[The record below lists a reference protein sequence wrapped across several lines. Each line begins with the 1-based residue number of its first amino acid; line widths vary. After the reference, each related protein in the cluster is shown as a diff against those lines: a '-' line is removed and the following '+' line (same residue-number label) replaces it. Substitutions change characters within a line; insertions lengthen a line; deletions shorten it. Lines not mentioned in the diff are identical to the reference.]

1 MEFTLQEVEARVL
14 GSLIEKELATP
25 EYYPLSLNALQ
36 NACNQK
42 TNRDPVVSYDEK
54 TVARAVESLREKQLV
69 LISQAAR
76 VPKYEENLI
85 QPKNLLKPEAAALCG
100 LILRGPQT
108 AGEIKG
114 RTDRLHKFES
124 LAAVEDALKV
134 LEDIGYAR
142 KLPRQPG
149 QKESRFAHLLMGEGQ
164 IPQEE
169 SVPRAEP
176 VMREVRA
183 ENERIARLEQD
194 LETLRRDLDEL
205 KQAFLDFKKQ
215 FE

>member
-1 MEFTLQEVEARVL
+1 MEFVLNEIEVRVL

-25 EYYPLSLNALQ
+25 EYYPLSLNALL

-42 TNRDPVVSYDEK
+42 TNREPVKSYDEK
-54 TVARAVESLREKQLV
+54 AVARALESLRTKQLV
-69 LISQAAR
+69 TISQAAR

-85 QPKNLLKPEAAALCG
+85 KPKNLLKREASALCV
-100 LILRGPQT
+100 LLLRGPQT

-114 RTDRLHKFES
+114 RTDRMHKFES
-124 LAAVEDALKV
+124 LAEVEETLKV
-134 LEDIGYAR
+134 LEDIGFAL

-149 QKESRFAHLLMGEGQ
+149 QKESRYAHLLMGEGQ
-164 IPQEE
+164 IPKEE
-169 SVPRAEP
+169 VAPRTEP
-176 VMREVRA
+176 VMQEVRA

-194 LETLRRDLDEL
+194 IETLRRDLDEL

>member
-1 MEFTLQEVEARVL
+1 MEFLLNEIETRVL
-14 GSLIEKELATP
+14 GCLIEKELGTP
-25 EYYPLSLNALQ
+25 EYYPLSLNALL

-42 TNRDPVVSYDEK
+42 TNREPVTAYDEK
-54 TVARAVESLREKQLV
+54 AVARALESLREKQLV
-69 LISQAAR
+69 TISGAAR

-85 QPKNLLKPEAAALCG
+85 KPRNLLKREASALCV
-100 LILRGPQT
+100 LLLRGPQT

-114 RTDRLHKFES
+114 RTDRMHKFENPADVEEALQV
-124 LAAVEDALKV
+124 LA
-134 LEDIGYAR
+134 DIGFAI

-149 QKESRFAHLLMGEGQ
+149 QKESRYAHLLTGEAQ
-164 IPQEE
+164 FPKAE

-176 VMREVRA
+176 AMQEVRA
-183 ENERIARLEQD
+183 ENERLAKLEAD
-194 LETLRRDLDEL
+194 LESLRRDFEEL